1 LCCIVVFPVPRPR
14 AATASVPE
22 RGGRAPEALTSRPVL
37 GPAMA
42 ADLEEKTDRYEGL
55 LAEALDAAEIA
66 PPEDSPMGE
75 AAAECLE
82 MATSYLEDGRH
93 FRADDDLV
101 NALASFS
108 YGHAWLDAGARVGLF
123 DVPREGHLFTV

>member
-1 LCCIVVFPVPRPR
+1 
-14 AATASVPE
+14 
-22 RGGRAPEALTSRPVL
+22 
-37 GPAMA
+37 MA
-42 ADLEEKTDRYEGL
+42 ADLEAKTDRYEDL

-66 PPEDSPMGE
+66 SPEDTPMGE
-75 AAAECLE
+75 AATECLE
-82 MATSYLEDGRH
+82 MAASYLEDGRH

-123 DVPREGHLFTV
+123 DVPREGHLFTI